1 MVKVK
6 SLYKFLI
13 LTKLRLCVIVKS
25 LKLFLLAMRLIMK
38 LRIRLQSICMM
49 NQYRLQIS
57 FSDIEIPKYTA
68 QSIQHDKV
76 KGIGDVRSRNQKRSP
91 ENTDWLLVTPFI
103 VLEYKK

>member
-1 MVKVK
+1 MCDSKELKAVFTCDEINNEIEDSTTVN
-6 SLYKFLI
+6 LYDE
-13 LTKLRLCVIVKS
+13 S
-25 LKLFLLAMRLIMK
+25 
-38 LRIRLQSICMM
+38 
-49 NQYRLQIS
+49 NQHRLQIS

-76 KGIGDVRSRNQKRSP
+76 KGIGDVRSRNQNRSP